1 MDANIIKCTV
11 GLLFV
16 KARNVAADKL
26 YEGDLTDESIRGV
39 IVREIYQV
47 KEKLDALS
55 RKDLLSSVSFLKEGL
70 SRLSMALKKKSIYS
84 DALSASQNIPAIPSP
99 LEGLAAVDGASTSQ
113 QHCNDA
119 FTASNTVERQF
130 EVGFPERLQKAKE
143 SFEES
148 RKEATGAFS
157 NETLSIDDRIIA
169 TKLRI
174 VSRIFESFLDDRDA
188 SSKDCLLYLEELFSL
203 PTVREM
209 FSVYY
214 GEGFKSYFKS
224 LFNQEERG
232 EKIEIID
239 SINYEL
245 LDFIAGFTTK
255 AFCNGVKWPTIQLRN
270 EEEHT
275 FLSKHDVAERRAELD
290 EYRRMKVRWPQFSID
305 NRLGR
310 RAWHWTHYGPNT
322 KTLYVD
328 RPGLYSLTDGVTRD
342 LTESGYTDPFDEYG
356 KMIPMAMTS
365 EVQNALCIATSE
377 SLWFYVLTYVC
388 KSPNSALVFFIRP
401 FSSDGKSFDYIRT
414 DLDCGSNSSDI
425 GLFAMYAFKNGIAVL
440 REQLDCRRVNFI
452 NCVSE
457 QTYHTTFLPRQ
468 LRDND
473 SPSKPLLCILNESDI
488 MVTSRSNEKAVYIYT
503 NEGEL
508 KQRIPLPLEEK
519 LCVWNVGF
527 NAVSKD
533 ILVLTSVSQDG
544 SPEEQ
549 LLECRL
555 LVYSTTGT
563 LQDSYGLSKRLFGDE
578 TFFVNYSEGV
588 ALIDHCFQIRL

>member
-1 MDANIIKCTV
+1 MDADIIKCTV
-11 GLLFV
+11 GLLFD
-16 KARNVAADKL
+16 KARNVAVDKL
-26 YEGDLTDESIRGV
+26 YEGDLTDESVRGL

-47 KEKLDALS
+47 KEKLDALA

-70 SRLSMALKKKSIYS
+70 LRLSMALDKKSINS
-84 DALSASQNIPAIPSP
+84 DTSASQNVPAIPSP
-99 LEGLAAVDGASTSQ
+99 LEGLAAVDGESTSQ
-113 QHCNDA
+113 QHWNDA

-130 EVGFPERLQKAKE
+130 EVGFPERLLKAKE

-157 NETLSIDDRIIA
+157 NEALSIDDRIIA

-188 SSKDCLLYLEELFSL
+188 SSKDCLLYLEELHSL
-203 PTVREM
+203 PTVREV

-224 LFNQEERG
+224 LFNQEERAQ
-232 EKIEIID
+232 KIATIG
-239 SINYEL
+239 SINGEL

-255 AFCNGVKWPTIQLRN
+255 VFCNGVKWPTIQLRN
-270 EEEHT
+270 KEEHT
-275 FLSKHDVAERRAELD
+275 FNSKDDVAIRRAELD
-290 EYRRMKVRWPQFSID
+290 EYRRMKERWPQFSID
-305 NRLGR
+305 HRSAR
-310 RAWHWTHYGPNT
+310 RPWYWIHHGPNT

-328 RPGLYSLTDGVTRD
+328 RPGLYGLTDGVTRD
-342 LTESGYTDPFDEYG
+342 LTEPRYTEPFEEYG
-356 KMIPMAMTS
+356 KMIPMSITS

-377 SLWFYVLTYVC
+377 FLWFYVLTYVC

-425 GLFAMYAFKNGIAVL
+425 GVFAMYAFKNGIAVL

-452 NCVSE
+452 NCTSE
-457 QTYHTTFLPRQ
+457 QTYHTTFLPPQ
-468 LRDND
+468 LRDSD
-473 SPSKPLLCILNESDI
+473 SHSTPLLCIINESDI
-488 MVTSRSNEKAVYIYT
+488 MVTSRSNYEKAVYIYT

-508 KQRIPLPLEEK
+508 KQRIPLPLEEE
-519 LCVWNVGF
+519 LYVWNVGY

-549 LLECRL
+549 LLKCRL

-563 LQDSYGLSKRLFGDE
+563 VQDSYGLSEHLFGHE
-578 TFFVNYSEGV
+578 TFFVNYFEGV
-588 ALIDHCFQIRL
+588 ALIDRHFQIRL